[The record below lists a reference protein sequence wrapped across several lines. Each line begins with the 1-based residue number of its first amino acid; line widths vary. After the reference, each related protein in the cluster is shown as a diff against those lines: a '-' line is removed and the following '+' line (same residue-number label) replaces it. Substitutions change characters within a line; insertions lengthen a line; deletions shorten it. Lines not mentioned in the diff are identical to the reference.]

1 MCMAC
6 TKTAVRHMLPLY
18 LLTGH
23 PLSGC
28 CPEDVLQ
35 WLDAEKDEAALAA
48 ACAQVSNHA
57 GRLLCL
63 LEGSGRDAWLEYAY
77 ERWAEVEDALFLRML
92 DILAREND
100 RGAKHALR
108 GKGRRWTIVLPGN
121 IEYRKKEKHRNPDT
135 HGINIAVLLWLP
147 YQKLIQSGEISR
159 RGKNGARF
167 SPLAPKGGKVRDRGV
182 IL

>member
-1 MCMAC
+1 
-6 TKTAVRHMLPLY
+6 MLPLY

-48 ACAQVSNHA
+48 AYTQVSSHT

-63 LEGSGRDAWLEYAY
+63 LEDSGRDVWLEYAY

-108 GKGRRWTIVLPGN
+108 DKGRRFL
-121 IEYRKKEKHRNPDT
+121 
-135 HGINIAVLLWLP
+135 
-147 YQKLIQSGEISR
+147 
-159 RGKNGARF
+159 
-167 SPLAPKGGKVRDRGV
+167 LAPPMRRNDCAHESWTAVDYYCSARQY
-182 IL
+182 

>member
-35 WLDAEKDEAALAA
+35 WLDAEKDEAALAV

-63 LEGSGRDAWLEYAY
+63 LEDSGRDVWLEYAY

-108 GKGRRWTIVLPGN
+108 GKGRRFL
-121 IEYRKKEKHRNPDT
+121 
-135 HGINIAVLLWLP
+135 
-147 YQKLIQSGEISR
+147 
-159 RGKNGARF
+159 
-167 SPLAPKGGKVRDRGV
+167 LAPLMRRNDCAHESWTAVDYYCSARQY
-182 IL
+182 

>member
-1 MCMAC
+1 
-6 TKTAVRHMLPLY
+6 MLPLY

-48 ACAQVSNHA
+48 AYTQVSSHT

-63 LEGSGRDAWLEYAY
+63 LEDSGRDAWLEYAY

-108 GKGRRWTIVLPGN
+108 GKGRRFLVAPLM
-121 IEYRKKEKHRNPDT
+121 RRNGYADAGGWRPD
-135 HGINIAVLLWLP
+135 
-147 YQKLIQSGEISR
+147 
-159 RGKNGARF
+159 GK
-167 SPLAPKGGKVRDRGV
+167 
-182 IL
+182 